1 MEIGEFLSRWCVWLL
16 SVSFPICEKTL
27 TWILMFHL
35 YQRCFSKLAVL
46 VFYSADKK
54 KKKVTVS
61 AEWLC
66 WSWCVIWLLF
76 VRWKTDTHNLFVKTV
91 LAQLKN
97 TSKDT
102 DNVLSKVQQTRA
114 QIYAQMVPRIQG
126 RGRGEREPFHV
137 VICGAVAAYGCELIH
152 WHRFDLK
159 FQDVDGYT
167 CSTFPTKKPHECC
180 LDVSVGRKTLG
191 SENFSGIEKKIKKQ
205 NCFFGHVCLG
215 GNKVWATWA
224 KQTNTRTKTLCG
236 QWTTLLTFNTTH
248 MFIFSSLD
256 CNLRL
261 LLTFH
266 SSSAN
271 SKLIQNAA
279 AFAPTKTYRCSLIIP
294 VCGSL
299 HWLPW
304 FSGFMLNPS
313 INYIQRSGYLPPPNV
328 HRYFHHSWCVLLIWA
343 VPHLL

>member
-54 KKKVTVS
+54 KKSDRQCRMAVLVLMCYLAAVCQVKNRHTQSVCQNSFGTT
-61 AEWLC
+61 EKH
-66 WSWCVIWLLF
+66 F
-76 VRWKTDTHNLFVKTV
+76 KRYRQRFVKGS
-91 LAQLKN
+91 AD
-97 TSKDT
+97 TSTNLCPDGTSYTRTRTRRKRTFSCGYLWSSGCLWVWT
-102 DNVLSKVQQTRA
+102 DSLR
-114 QIYAQMVPRIQG
+114 QIWFEIS
-126 RGRGEREPFHV
+126 
-137 VICGAVAAYGCELIH
+137 GCWRLH
-152 WHRFDLK
+152 LQHLP
-159 FQDVDGYT
+159 Y
-167 CSTFPTKKPHECC
+167 KKSHECC

-191 SENFSGIEKKIKKQ
+191 SENFTGIEK
-205 NCFFGHVCLG
+205 NLR
-215 GNKVWATWA
+215 NKTAFLDTFASVETKFLNFETWA

-279 AFAPTKTYRCSLIIP
+279 AFAPTKTYSCSLIIP

-299 HWLPW
+299 H
-304 FSGFMLNPS
+304 FQDS
-313 INYIQRSGYLPPPNV
+313 
-328 HRYFHHSWCVLLIWA
+328 C
-343 VPHLL
+343 

>member
-1 MEIGEFLSRWCVWLL
+1 
-16 SVSFPICEKTL
+16 
-27 TWILMFHL
+27 
-35 YQRCFSKLAVL
+35 
-46 VFYSADKK
+46 
-54 KKKVTVS
+54 
-61 AEWLC
+61 
-66 WSWCVIWLLF
+66 
-76 VRWKTDTHNLFVKTV
+76 
-91 LAQLKN
+91 
-97 TSKDT
+97 
-102 DNVLSKVQQTRA
+102 
-114 QIYAQMVPRIQG
+114 MVPRIQG
-126 RGRGEREPFHV
+126 WGRGEREPFHL
-137 VICGAVAAYGCELIH
+137 VICGAVAA
-152 WHRFDLK
+152 FDLK